1 MMGGLLIKEA
11 RLRAGLLEAALAERL
26 GVPESRV
33 RAWEA
38 RSESPTM
45 EEVTRA
51 VRACGLDL
59 RVSLEPYD
67 DHDIG
72 LALQNLRLTP
82 EERLARLHAMLA
94 FVRRARRY
102 RPVAT
107 RE

>member
-1 MMGGLLIKEA
+1 MRGGLLI
-11 RLRAGLLEAALAERL
+11 EAALAERL
-26 GVPESRV
+26 GVPESRL
-33 RAWEA
+33 RAWEG
-38 RSESPTM
+38 RTESPSM

-72 LALQNLRLTP
+72 LAMRNLRLTP

-94 FVRRARRY
+94 FVRRARCY
-102 RPVAT
+102 RPIPT
-107 RE
+107 RD